1 MGYTLLPTQTRIPI
15 PRPPLPVDRFPSFIV
30 ITSPSVIVT
39 TLSLGCPSGARAELL
54 KSEIREHS
62 FGASLYIG
70 TSFYI
75 GYGVPPSEFATAA
88 QQTGPLNLTV
98 LNWCR

>member
-39 TLSLGCPSGARAELL
+39 TLNGNRSRAAVLLGLTRNKFYRLL
-54 KSEIREHS
+54 KLHGLDGESSRN
-62 FGASLYIG
+62 
-70 TSFYI
+70 
-75 GYGVPPSEFATAA
+75 
-88 QQTGPLNLTV
+88 GPGESD
-98 LNWCR
+98 WIQ